1 MEGWVMGNGK
11 EASAKC
17 TKDSLVSALEDNSI
31 GMTDH
36 PVLPLVGSE
45 NVPITEKE
53 EEDVE

>member
-1 MEGWVMGNGK
+1 MGKDK
-11 EASAKC
+11 EVSAKC
-17 TKDSLVSALEDNSI
+17 AKDSLVSALEDNSI